1 MTRARREL
9 IDSAVFF
16 DFLGGMAV
24 SMRRKFGGEFAVGE
38 CRRVRAIW
46 AM

>member
-1 MTRARREL
+1 MTRARREF

-24 SMRRKFGGEFAVGE
+24 MKEWDVDVGGGGGGAAEV
-38 CRRVRAIW
+38 V
-46 AM
+46 